1 MTTFTGLLEVIS
13 RYFDTVSETLVFM
26 NYSFRNFRNQYFA
39 AVVSRYNYNPLVNK
53 SSKVLWKMFNY
64 GVPITRKHIKRSNLL
79 ALCFVP
85 RPCNFRLKCFLV
97 NFSKFLGTPFLQNTS
112 GLLLLRF
119 DWSHAQGSSSE
130 KTESGVAYVM
140 FFKIWYHL
148 WNLKNVKNAHGRVL
162 LFVKLQACR
171 KKSQ

>member
-1 MTTFTGLLEVIS
+1 
-13 RYFDTVSETLVFM
+13 
-26 NYSFRNFRNQYFA
+26 
-39 AVVSRYNYNPLVNK
+39 
-53 SSKVLWKMFNY
+53 MFNY

-97 NFSKFLGTPFLQNTS
+97 NFSKFLGTPFLQNTFVLLLS
-112 GLLLLRF
+112 VFSDELLLLRF